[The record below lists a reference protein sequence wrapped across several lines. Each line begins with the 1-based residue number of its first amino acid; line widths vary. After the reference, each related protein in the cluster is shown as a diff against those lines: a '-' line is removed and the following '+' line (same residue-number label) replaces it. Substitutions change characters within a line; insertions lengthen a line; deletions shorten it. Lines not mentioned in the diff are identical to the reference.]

1 MRAARR
7 DHVAAIPDMVRAL
20 LFKRPPAGLSY
31 LIPEGANI
39 GLYCAANDEA
49 PTNGYIKHFL
59 EAGHRVFLPR
69 FADTSSVMEFAEHT
83 DPFDGSD
90 LESGSFGVLQP
101 TADAAKEQP
110 EVLFVPLIAY
120 TEEGQRLGQGGG
132 HYDRWLADHPGTVAI
147 GIGWDGQLVD
157 ALPTEPHDQTMHAI
171 VTPTRIYGPF

>member
-20 LFKRPPAGLSY
+20 LFKQPPAGLSN

-39 GLYCAANDEA
+39 GLYHATDDEA

-59 EAGHRVFLPR
+59 ESGHKVVLPR
-69 FADTSSVMEFAEHT
+69 FTDASSPMEFAEHT
-83 DPFDGSD
+83 DPFEGSD
-90 LESGSFGVLQP
+90 LETGAFGIRQP
-101 TADAAKEQP
+101 TGDAAKEQP

-120 TEEGQRLGQGGG
+120 TDAGQRLGQGGG

-147 GIGWDGQLVD
+147 GMGWDSQLVD
-157 ALPTEPHDQTMHAI
+157 ALPTEPHDQPMHAI
-171 VTPTRIYGPF
+171 VTPTRLYGPF